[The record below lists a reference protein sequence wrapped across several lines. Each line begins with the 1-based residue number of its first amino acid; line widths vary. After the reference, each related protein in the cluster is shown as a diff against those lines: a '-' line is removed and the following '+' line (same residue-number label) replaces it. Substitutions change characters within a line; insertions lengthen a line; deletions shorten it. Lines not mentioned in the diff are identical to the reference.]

1 MGLDMYLKKKIYIGA
16 EYEHRNVKSN
26 IKISIGGENIPINA
40 KHINEIVEDIYYW
53 RKSNAIHKWFV
64 DNCQGGVDDC
74 REYMVSV
81 EQLKNLVVLLTKVL
95 KVKGKDPSLQ
105 RLVIQK
111 YLPMKAGFFFG
122 STEIDEYY
130 FIDTEETL
138 KALQKE
144 IKKFDLLSDNK
155 KSNISYCYQSSW

>member
-81 EQLKNLVVLLTKVL
+81 EQLKNLVVLLTN
-95 KVKGKDPSLQ
+95 
-105 RLVIQK
+105 R
-111 YLPMKAGFFFG
+111 
-122 STEIDEYY
+122 
-130 FIDTEETL
+130 
-138 KALQKE
+138 
-144 IKKFDLLSDNK
+144 
-155 KSNISYCYQSSW
+155 